1 MREEY
6 LTPQFLFGQKE
17 DHLYFEVLFKLKGLT
32 YITQRVPQQKNI
44 DKTQTFTEVSWNF
57 TQSIVWR
64 GTLPD

>member
-17 DHLYFEVLFKLKGLT
+17 DHLYFEVLFKLKGLM

-44 DKTQTFTEVSWNF
+44 DKTQTFTEVS
-57 TQSIVWR
+57 
-64 GTLPD
+64 